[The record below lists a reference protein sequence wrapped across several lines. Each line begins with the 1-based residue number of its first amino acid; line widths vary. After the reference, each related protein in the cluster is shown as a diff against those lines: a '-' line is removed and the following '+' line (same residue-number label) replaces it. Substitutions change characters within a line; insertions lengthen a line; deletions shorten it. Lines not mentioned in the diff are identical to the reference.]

1 MGGGGLGVSLTP
13 STSKVVFGQNVDE
26 VERACEKDASFLST
40 SSRTK
45 AFIEFSM
52 ELLKD
57 SMKEANSVM
66 VSDVAELGPPP
77 SWCVVCGTGGL
88 AMGAPCT
95 PGAPSSVGRL
105 SP

>member
-13 STSKVVFGQNVDE
+13 STSKVVFGKNVDK
-26 VERACEKDASFLST
+26 VEGACEKEAGFLST

-57 SMKEANSVM
+57 SMKEANSIM
-66 VSDVAELGPPP
+66 VSDVAELGPPL
-77 SWCVVCGTGGL
+77 SWCVVCGAGGL
-88 AMGAPCT
+88 EMGAPS
-95 PGAPSSVGRL
+95 APPSVGRF
-105 SP
+105 